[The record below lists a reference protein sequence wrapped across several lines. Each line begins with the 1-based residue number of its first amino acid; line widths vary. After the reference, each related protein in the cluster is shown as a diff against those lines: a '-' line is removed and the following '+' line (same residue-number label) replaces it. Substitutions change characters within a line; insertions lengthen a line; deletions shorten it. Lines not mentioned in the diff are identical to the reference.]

1 MAINIVYHKTR
12 KDGVVL
18 MKTYSDENRY
28 VVNEEGMSF
37 ISAIEPITHL
47 NTYTEGDQIPD
58 ETE

>member
-1 MAINIVYHKTR
+1 MAINVVYHKTR

-37 ISAIEPITHL
+37 ISAIEPVTHL
-47 NTYTEGDQIPD
+47 NTYIEGD
-58 ETE
+58 